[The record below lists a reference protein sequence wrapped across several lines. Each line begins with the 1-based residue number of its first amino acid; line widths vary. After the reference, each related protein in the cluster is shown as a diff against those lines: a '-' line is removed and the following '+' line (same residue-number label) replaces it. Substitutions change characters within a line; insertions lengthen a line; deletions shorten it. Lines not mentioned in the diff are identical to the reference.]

1 MRSRGIQVNNH
12 TYSAL
17 LNICVKTNEL
27 DLALDVFQQ
36 LLAEGL
42 TPNIVTYNI
51 LLEVYAKQGMWQ
63 QAVQTLSMIQT
74 QVCHGFTPE
83 GRRITVLAGT
93 LGSAAR
99 TAVPLMPEGRCLQ
112 LGLLSSAGLVMTGC
126 LVCQSKRM
134 YQHAWHRRCSAFYCF
149 TSC

>member
-1 MRSRGIQVNNH
+1 MLENKLMLMSVSCLQSQCTKANQLHTALALTADMRSRGIQVNNH

-42 TPNIVTYNI
+42 SPNIVTYNI

-63 QAVQTLSMIQT
+63 QAVQTLSMIYS
-74 QVCHGFTPE
+74 QVRSDP
-83 GRRITVLAGT
+83 
-93 LGSAAR
+93 GSFKILCREQSLPSQAHAACP
-99 TAVPLMPEGRCLQ
+99 TKSLDMCDG
-112 LGLLSSAGLVMTGC
+112 
-126 LVCQSKRM
+126 
-134 YQHAWHRRCSAFYCF
+134 WH
-149 TSC
+149 